1 MMQSGIKIGQRFTF
15 KSVSDESARERQ
27 AVVTRVFSNREEGLG
42 PGVGFYIAN
51 WVEAHEAPEAQPSTE
66 LVFGRGTDGNV
77 YLDGRAVS
85 ITLLP

>member
-42 PGVGFYIAN
+42 PGVRFYIAN
-51 WVEAHEAPEAQPSTE
+51 WVEAHESREAQPSTE